1 MDDNEMVKEKTWK
14 EFRDAGLLL
23 LINQF
28 LHIFGWALVVEV
40 DDQDTDGPVIRCY
53 PARVKFRG
61 FDDKSTSEA
70 YAKISKYMKDNGNE
84 LYEEAKD

>member
-1 MDDNEMVKEKTWK
+1 MSDEMVTEKTWQ
-14 EFRDAGLLL
+14 EFMEAGLLL

-40 DDQDTDGPVIRCY
+40 DDKDIDGPVIRCY

-61 FDDKSTSEA
+61 FDEESTSKA
-70 YAKISKYMKDNGNE
+70 YAQISRYMKDNAE
-84 LYEEAKD
+84 QLEKEAKE